1 MLRIIP
7 YYKKESESV
16 ENPKWGAAIIIYFPA
31 ISYAAFLGWIH
42 DFLWIP
48 WMVVVFTAPQINN
61 FKKNSYIMQTCLL
74 RDNGEHDGN
83 AQVCG
88 E

>member
-1 MLRIIP
+1 MDTGPNMISDFLCLVFILMLRIVP

-31 ISYAAFLGWIH
+31 ISYATFLDWIH

-48 WMVVVFTAPQINN
+48 WMVVVFYSTTNQ
-61 FKKNSYIMQTCLL
+61 QL
-74 RDNGEHDGN
+74 
-83 AQVCG
+83 
-88 E
+88 